1 VISTYVLVAV
11 LKKHLQTE
19 LSLYTMLQILSVSS
33 FQKIELSQVLSAAMS
48 QKPEESTCNQ
58 LQFFD
63 LQPDTS
69 GLTQSQQGQP
79 SRGFSLTLLTRV
91 RPIRCDARSYAMR
104 ARPRRRAPRPGRGA
118 AGPRG
123 PARGP

>member
-48 QKPEESTCNQ
+48 QKPEEPTCNQ

-69 GLTQSQQGQP
+69 GRYWKSAYPPLGA
-79 SRGFSLTLLTRV
+79 LE
-91 RPIRCDARSYAMR
+91 RCK
-104 ARPRRRAPRPGRGA
+104 A
-118 AGPRG
+118 AT
-123 PARGP
+123 